1 MRHREEDRHDDG
13 REQLEVVRVELQPED
28 DDHDRIVDHA
38 AEHHKQQP
46 DGKIAALRE
55 DRVAE
60 HLADDDRGESN
71 DDRAAA
77 HADIRRAL
85 ILGHQTAR
93 EGNHAVREAESDD
106 LHRLNVDAL
115 CAAHRRVGAG
125 GAHRA
130 ALLGA
135 EVPVEQSDRDHRE
148 HEAHGDSYL
157 RRENEKW
164 FDVESVF
171 SNALNT
177 INLMPPLIETME
189 INGIEPKEAIKQIQR
204 YQVNANICLD
214 QILTSLDSADYRKV
228 RTLSNSMERAREKF
242 CQVMQ
247 NRAEI
252 YEKLFRVNEKE
263 IAERILEVE
272 KQEQKS
278 LPIRVRMRCQEAVAR
293 AHGLNFDELKIELE
307 QLNEA
312 TAKMHADIFRPLLQL
327 KQRTF
332 ELIRTELSQK
342 ADRILNFGGDTH
354 ADT

>member
-1 MRHREEDRHDDG
+1 MSGAGRKCYDEKVMDKVDINCCYSTGTNCWCSDHNQRVLQNKQRIHDNVG
-13 REQLEVVRVELQPED
+13 SSRCACLLW
-28 DDHDRIVDHA
+28 
-38 AEHHKQQP
+38 
-46 DGKIAALRE
+46 
-55 DRVAE
+55 
-60 HLADDDRGESN
+60 
-71 DDRAAA
+71 
-77 HADIRRAL
+77 
-85 ILGHQTAR
+85 
-93 EGNHAVREAESDD
+93 DD
-106 LHRLNVDAL
+106 LRS
-115 CAAHRRVGAG
+115 AG
-125 GAHRA
+125 GGGNCSCDNFFTYKQIQR
-130 ALLGA
+130 
-135 EVPVEQSDRDHRE
+135 
-148 HEAHGDSYL
+148 DSYL
-157 RRENEKW
+157 RQENEKW

-312 TAKMHADIFRPLLQL
+312 IAKMHADIFRPLLQL

>member
-1 MRHREEDRHDDG
+1 MR
-13 REQLEVVRVELQPED
+13 
-28 DDHDRIVDHA
+28 
-38 AEHHKQQP
+38 K
-46 DGKIAALRE
+46 LR
-55 DRVAE
+55 
-60 HLADDDRGESN
+60 
-71 DDRAAA
+71 
-77 HADIRRAL
+77 IRRLFIGLFVIIIFVVGVPIIINECYKTNSGYMTMWDAADVL
-85 ILGHQTAR
+85 AYYGTILGALV
-93 EGNHAVREAESDD
+93 AVATVVVTILFTYKQIQR
-106 LHRLNVDAL
+106 
-115 CAAHRRVGAG
+115 
-125 GAHRA
+125 
-130 ALLGA
+130 
-135 EVPVEQSDRDHRE
+135 
-148 HEAHGDSYL
+148 DSYF

-164 FDVESVF
+164 FNVESVF

-189 INGIEPKEAIKQIQR
+189 INGIEPTEAIKQIQR

-354 ADT
+354 ANT

>member
-1 MRHREEDRHDDG
+1 MMRKSWTKWI
-13 REQLEVVRVELQPED
+13 L
-28 DDHDRIVDHA
+28 
-38 AEHHKQQP
+38 
-46 DGKIAALRE
+46 IAVIAL
-55 DRVAE
+55 
-60 HLADDDRGESN
+60 
-71 DDRAAA
+71 
-77 HADIRRAL
+77 AL
-85 ILGHQTAR
+85 IVGVPIIINECYKTNSGYMTMWGA
-93 EGNHAVREAESDD
+93 A
-106 LHRLNVDAL
+106 DAL
-115 CAAHRRVGAG
+115 AYYGTI
-125 GAHRA
+125 
-130 ALLGA
+130 LGA
-135 EVPVEQSDRDHRE
+135 LVAV
-148 HEAHGDSYL
+148 AT
-157 RRENEKW
+157 
-164 FDVESVF
+164 VVV
-171 SNALNT
+171 T
-177 INLMPPLIETME
+177 ILFTY
-189 INGIEPKEAIKQIQR
+189 KQIQR

-354 ADT
+354 ANT